1 MDEIHD
7 PDQRWEPGFVPV
19 IESDLSRLFSIL
31 NDEET
36 SKIGLFDDFWI
47 GFRIRKR
54 KHTLKLIDMIY
65 IINMIYVYVVFRTNV
80 CLKKN
85 KLF

>member
-7 PDQRWEPGFVPV
+7 PDQRREPGFVPV

-47 GFRIRKR
+47 EFRSRKR
-54 KHTLKLIDMIY
+54 KHT
-65 IINMIYVYVVFRTNV
+65 V
-80 CLKKN
+80 CPGSNYPIFIVSYYRVSSK
-85 KLF
+85 